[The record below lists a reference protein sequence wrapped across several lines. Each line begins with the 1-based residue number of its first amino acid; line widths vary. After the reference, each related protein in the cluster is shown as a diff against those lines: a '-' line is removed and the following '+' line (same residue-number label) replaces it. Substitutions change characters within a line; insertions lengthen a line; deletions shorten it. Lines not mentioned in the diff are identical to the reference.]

1 MTAATLTA
9 GTARGARGGAAARVV
24 RGVLHRLLPLVV
36 LVACWEGVTRA
47 SGSVFF
53 PPPSKIVKRMRE
65 MWLSGP
71 PSHLYFSAEAGDSIA
86 PSLGRMALALV
97 LSVIAG
103 VVLGIALGRSERVLA
118 YLQPLMQFARVIPP
132 PTLVPVFI
140 VLFKLGTEMQ
150 VASIVFSAIWPVL
163 LNTADGA
170 RSVDPM
176 QMATAEAFRFSAA
189 DRIRYVI
196 IPASLPKIFAGLRLA
211 LSLSLILMVFS
222 ELLPGTSDGLGF
234 ELTNAQSQSDLPTIW
249 SVIVLLGV
257 LGYLFNTILLA
268 VERRVLSWH
277 RGARK
282 ADS

>member
-1 MTAATLTA
+1 MTAAALTA
-9 GTARGARGGAAARVV
+9 RTGRTARGGAAARLA
-24 RGVLHRLLPLVV
+24 RGLLHRLLPLAV
-36 LVACWEGVTRA
+36 LVACWEAATRA
-47 SGSVFF
+47 SDSAFF
-53 PPPSKIVKRMRE
+53 PPPSEIVKHMRE

-71 PSHLYFSAEAGDSIA
+71 PSHLYFSGEAGDSIA

-97 LSVIAG
+97 LSVVAG

-118 YLQPLMQFARVIPP
+118 YLQPVMQFARVIPP

-140 VLFKLGTEMQ
+140 VLFKIGTEMQ

-163 LNTADGA
+163 LNTADGV

-196 IPASLPKIFAGLRLA
+196 IPAAMPKIFAGLRLA
-211 LSLSLILMVFS
+211 LSLSLILMIFS

-234 ELTNAQSQSDLPTIW
+234 ELSNAQSSSDLPTVW
-249 SVIVLLGV
+249 SVIVLLGI